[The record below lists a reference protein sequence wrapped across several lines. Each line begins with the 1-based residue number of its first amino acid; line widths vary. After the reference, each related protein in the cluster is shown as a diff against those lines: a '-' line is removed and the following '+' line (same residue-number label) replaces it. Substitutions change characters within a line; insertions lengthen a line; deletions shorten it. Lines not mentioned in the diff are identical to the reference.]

1 MTRDEVSAP
10 EIQELLETMEKI
22 CHDLAWGRYERA
34 DRLFEMTGENAYP
47 EQITRLAESFGLM
60 LVKVEAREFRMEQV
74 MSELKK
80 TAKKLELS
88 RKQLLK
94 DNAGLKKGLMKS
106 FSSRRIL
113 GKNPE
118 VLEVLDQVK
127 RIADTSVNVVI
138 TGETGTGKEL
148 IAKALHYNSFR
159 RTGPF
164 LAVNCSAIPE
174 GLFESE
180 FFGIEKGV
188 ATGVSRRA
196 GIFEQAAGGT
206 LLLDEI
212 TELPMTCQ
220 GKILRVLEERE
231 LTRVGGSRLIPVDV
245 RVLAA
250 TNKDLEEE
258 VRSGRLR
265 EDLYFRLNVVNL
277 SLPPLRRRTE
287 DIPLLLKSF
296 VEVDCLQNNRKP
308 PRISKQAMDVLLRYP
323 WPGNVRQ
330 LKNEVERLVALYSSG
345 EIRPEDLSSEIAG
358 HDHLVRDTLPG
369 PVAGSNDESLEAD
382 GGLGPDV
389 FAQSPDNELESER
402 KIIQRALMSTRGNKT
417 RAAEILGISREG
429 LRKKMKRL
437 LVQ

>member
-1 MTRDEVSAP
+1 MIRDQVSAP
-10 EIQELLETMEKI
+10 EIQELLETMEKV

-34 DRLFEMTGENAYP
+34 DRLFEMTAEKAYP
-47 EQITRLAESFGLM
+47 EQIARLAESFGLM

-94 DNAGLKKGLMKS
+94 DNAGLRKGLMKR

-113 GKNPE
+113 GKSPE
-118 VLEVLDQVK
+118 ILKILDQVK

-196 GIFEQAAGGT
+196 GIFEQAVGGT

-220 GKILRVLEERE
+220 GKILRVLEERK

-245 RVLAA
+245 RLVAA

-287 DIPLLLKSF
+287 DIPLLLKSIM
-296 VEVDCLQNNRKP
+296 EVDCLQNNCEP
-308 PRISKQAMDVLLRYP
+308 PKISKQAMDALLKYP

-330 LKNEVERLVALYSSG
+330 LKNEVERLVALYSSC
-345 EIRPEDLSSEIAG
+345 EIRPEDLSAEIAG
-358 HDHLVRDTLPG
+358 HDRM
-369 PVAGSNDESLEAD
+369 
-382 GGLGPDV
+382 LGKRNMLSG
-389 FAQSPDNELESER
+389 AER
-402 KIIQRALMSTRGNKT
+402 TAV
-417 RAAEILGISREG
+417 LGYLIDP
-429 LRKKMKRL
+429 
-437 LVQ
+437 